1 MNYTR
6 WFVRRDMP
14 SCSVIA
20 RASQSRIVVKMR
32 WQASSN
38 IGELGLAGCG
48 PRKWRAQTAS
58 APASPKSGLSPF
70 TEASILGPDTLT

>member
-20 RASQSRIVVKMR
+20 RASQSRRREWIVAV
-32 WQASSN
+32 APPEGGSSGILLAIAGN
-38 IGELGLAGCG
+38 QRIIGAN
-48 PRKWRAQTAS
+48 RAFAAAKAVLQ
-58 APASPKSGLSPF
+58 
-70 TEASILGPDTLT
+70 